1 MLSQPA
7 FVKLNNCSRSRSGDG
22 GTNFR
27 SASVLKV
34 TGDHPPNYSVILG
47 GCIDLT
53 WKHASDSP
61 RLVFLKLSN
70 LQAGPGSGLMSP
82 VGPETPEPLL

>member
-7 FVKLNNCSRSRSGDG
+7 FVKPNNRFRSRSGDG

-34 TGDHPPNYSVILG
+34 TGDRPPNYSVILG
-47 GCIDLT
+47 GGSDLS

-61 RLVFLKLSN
+61 RLVSVKFSN
-70 LQAGPGSGLMSP
+70 SQVGPGSGLTSP
-82 VGPETPEPLL
+82 LGPETPEPLL

>member
-1 MLSQPA
+1 MLRQPA
-7 FVKLNNCSRSRSGDG
+7 LVKPNNCFRSRSGDG

-34 TGDHPPNYSVILG
+34 TSDHPPNYSVILG

-61 RLVFLKLSN
+61 GLVFVKLSN
-70 LQAGPGSGLMSP
+70 FQMGPGSGLMSP
-82 VGPETPEPLL
+82 LGPEIPEPLF

>member
-7 FVKLNNCSRSRSGDG
+7 LVKPNDCLRSRSGDG
-22 GTNFR
+22 GTDFR

-47 GCIDLT
+47 GCIGLA
-53 WKHASDSP
+53 WKYASDSP
-61 RLVFLKLSN
+61 RLVFGKLSN
-70 LQAGPGSGLMSP
+70 LQVGPGSGLMSP
-82 VGPETPEPLL
+82 LGPETPEPLL